1 MKPNKKGGKKNLP
14 FGRRMLIFLAGVL
27 AFVGLLAM
35 IFCMLCPLVSPD
47 KFVWLS
53 FFGLAFWP
61 ILFFNVLMFVIL
73 LLLKSRKTVFIS
85 IISIALSL
93 LGLQK

>member
-35 IFCMLCPLVSPD
+35 IFCMMCPLVSPD

-53 FFGLAFWP
+53 FFC
-61 ILFFNVLMFVIL
+61 L
-73 LLLKSRKTVFIS
+73 LYTSPSPRDSEASRMPS
-85 IISIALSL
+85 SA
-93 LGLQK
+93 